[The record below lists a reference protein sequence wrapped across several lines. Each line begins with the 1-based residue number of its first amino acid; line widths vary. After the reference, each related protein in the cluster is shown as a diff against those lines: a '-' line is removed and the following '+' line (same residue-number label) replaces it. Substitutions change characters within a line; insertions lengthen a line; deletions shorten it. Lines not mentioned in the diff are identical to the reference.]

1 MEVALKK
8 AREIASV
15 SPSAIKATK
24 RVMLSMDADA
34 NLKESLKYSRTVV
47 DQLRKTEDFNEGV
60 NAFVE
65 KRKPEWKNK

>member
-1 MEVALKK
+1 
-8 AREIASV
+8 V